1 MSLSSLYAQS
11 TVLQELLTC
20 RTGTSPAQ
28 FQMMPERNFSVGC
41 RYLKLCHTREE
52 LGRLP
57 QGPKLVLAT
66 LPSLQ
71 AGMAR
76 DLFVEWAADPRNL
89 ILFTQAAEVRP
100 NHLVLMFC
108 SWLMLIPAMACTVLC
123 TFRSDQAI
131 TASEDPLH
139 SIIRCIW
146 ALPAA
151 AFT

>member
-1 MSLSSLYAQS
+1 M
-11 TVLQELLTC
+11 
-20 RTGTSPAQ
+20 SPAQ
-28 FQMMPERNFSVGC
+28 FQMIWERILSVEC

-108 SWLMLIPAMACTVLC
+108 SWLLLIPAMAVHSALYIPNQVRQSQLLRNPCTVSFAASGLC
-123 TFRSDQAI
+123 
-131 TASEDPLH
+131 
-139 SIIRCIW
+139 
-146 ALPAA
+146 
-151 AFT
+151 

>member
-1 MSLSSLYAQS
+1 M
-11 TVLQELLTC
+11 
-20 RTGTSPAQ
+20 
-28 FQMMPERNFSVGC
+28 
-41 RYLKLCHTREE
+41 CHTREE

-76 DLFVEWAADPRNL
+76 ELFVEWAADPRNL

-100 NHLVLMFC
+100 NHIDLRFC
-108 SWLMLIPAMACTVLC
+108 SWLLLIPAMACTMLC
-123 TFRSDQAI
+123 TLRSGQAI
-131 TASEDPLH
+131 TVFEDPLH

-146 ALPAA
+146 AVPAA

>member
-1 MSLSSLYAQS
+1 MRQKHLY
-11 TVLQELLTC
+11 
-20 RTGTSPAQ
+20 
-28 FQMMPERNFSVGC
+28 VGC

-89 ILFTQAAEVRP
+89 ILFTQPAEVHP
-100 NHLVLMFC
+100 DHLVLMFC
-108 SWLMLIPAMACTVLC
+108 WWLLKHLHNVGTCFYCPQ
-123 TFRSDQAI
+123 TFLYLDFRFRMTFLNLNLTFWD
-131 TASEDPLH
+131 
-139 SIIRCIW
+139 
-146 ALPAA
+146 
-151 AFT
+151 